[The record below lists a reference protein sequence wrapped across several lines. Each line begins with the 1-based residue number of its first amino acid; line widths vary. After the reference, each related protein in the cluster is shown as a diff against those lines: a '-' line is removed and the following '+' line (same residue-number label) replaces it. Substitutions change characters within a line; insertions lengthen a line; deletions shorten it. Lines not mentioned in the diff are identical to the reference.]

1 MIYLWIYLPLP
12 DSWYDEVWPEPGD
25 ELRPPWDGTL
35 PMIPDDRDKT

>member
-12 DSWYDEVWPEPGD
+12 DSWYDEVWSVPED
-25 ELRPPWDGTL
+25 KYHIPWDGTL